1 MRIQI
6 LSLLPTAVLASGAIQ
21 AEPPGQIRV
30 AASPASVEVAPL
42 PVGRDFIRLP
52 TLEFSLAIE
61 PVCRAGSSATSLSIS
76 LADTRLTFG
85 AQELDGKP
93 VLEAALSLP
102 KAQSGPLKVHQF
114 CRDDEGSDGS
124 HTLLL
129 EDAFTA
135 RLSLRCG
142 SDDRHTIIYATQPLA
157 IELRCRRA
165 DPAADE
171 PDQGASFDVSA
182 ARY

>member
-1 MRIQI
+1 MRILI
-6 LSLLPTAVLASGAIQ
+6 LCQLTLFFLASGVVQ
-21 AEPPGQIRV
+21 AESPERIRV
-30 AASPASVEVAPL
+30 AAKPASVEVTPL

-52 TLEFSLAIE
+52 TLEFSLAVE
-61 PVCRAGSSATSLSIS
+61 PVCRPGSAATSLSIS

-85 AQELDGKP
+85 AQELDGNP

-102 KAQSGPLKVHQF
+102 RAQSGPLKVHQF
-114 CRDDEGSDGS
+114 CRDDEGGDASR
-124 HTLLL
+124 TLLL

-142 SDDRHTIIYATQPLA
+142 SDDRHTITYATQPLA
-157 IELRCRRA
+157 VELRCRRA

-171 PDQGASFDVSA
+171 SDQGASFDASA
-182 ARY
+182 VRY